1 MDIIND
7 NSSWIVF
14 ASDIID
20 FSDHFEFSGGITSL
34 FRMVRSIWCVFIEFL
49 LLIFVLAVTFVFHTF
64 WTYQA
69 QEATNQMQHFTK
81 NFSIIGGLF
90 IMSFG
95 AGRFSLDGARRRSL

>member
-1 MDIIND
+1 MDYNWTLSTITQAGFSSPRILLILAII
-7 NSSWIVF
+7 
-14 ASDIID
+14 
-20 FSDHFEFSGGITSL
+20 FEFSGGITSL

-81 NFSIIGGLF
+81 NFSIIGGRWTLHNELWSRAF
-90 IMSFG
+90 
-95 AGRFSLDGARRRSL
+95 